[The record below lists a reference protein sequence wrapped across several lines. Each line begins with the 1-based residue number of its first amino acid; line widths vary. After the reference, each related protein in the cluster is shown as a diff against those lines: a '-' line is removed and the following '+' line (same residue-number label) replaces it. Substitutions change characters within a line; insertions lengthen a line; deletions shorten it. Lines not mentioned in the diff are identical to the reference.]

1 MKNEFNRL
9 ISYYQMLSL
18 LYVSIGC
25 IALSTILFS
34 CSSPS
39 VKNPLLL
46 RADSL
51 METRP
56 DSALTILESI
66 SSPEK
71 LSGAERAFYA
81 LLFTQAQHKN
91 FIPLEDDSL
100 IKTAVDYYGDK
111 KKSLNA
117 AKAHYYLG
125 ATYWDKGSVSFAVEE
140 YLNAIRLM
148 PERNDFLAMIYNT
161 LGECYEDD
169 DLYKVAMDAYHKANQ
184 ILSGKNNQSYSL
196 RGIARVFLLQNN
208 VDSALCYYQQALNCA
223 IENHNSHLTG
233 TVYHDIALIH
243 YQEKDFNK
251 ANEYVSKSLCLVN
264 REMLATVKL
273 LKAEI
278 MINMNELDSAE
289 YYFNGNIEQLDIF
302 GKATYYNGLHK
313 IAKKRCEWKTA
324 TENMDKYI
332 MLYDSVQIL
341 SNNNELIKLMDKHQ
355 LEEHKRML
363 SEKAKRVVIA
373 TLISFSTL
381 IIGVAFG
388 FMLIDRR
395 RKKRIIDLQQELNQI
410 RVDATLLRD
419 EASETDNGDIT
430 QRKIELIEQQI
441 HVCKLIFRSTHPY
454 EVLETMK
461 KATPKQ
467 LLDMDYL
474 REEVKDGVLKSFVDV
489 MNSLNEDEIKLTPK
503 DRYFCVLI
511 LLNCSKTMIMEL
523 MNVSSD
529 ALKTRKNRIKKK
541 MPPYLFDFIFGAEN
555 QGDTKKYQVL

>member
-125 ATYWDKGSVSFAVEE
+125 ATYRDMENVSFAVEE
-140 YLNAIRLM
+140 YLLAIRLM
-148 PERNDFLAMIYNT
+148 PERNEFMAMIYDNM
-161 LGECYEDD
+161 GECYETDG
-169 DLYKVAMDAYHKANQ
+169 LYDVAMETYRESYQ
-184 ILSGKNNQSYSL
+184 ILKDECGKIYPL
-196 RGIARVFLLQNN
+196 RGIARVFWFQHKK
-208 VDSALCYYQQALNCA
+208 DSALYYYQQALNYALTEQDSVLVGA
-223 IENHNSHLTG
+223 IYN
-233 TVYHDIALIH
+233 DIALV
-243 YQEKDFNK
+243 YCQEEKYKLADK
-251 ANEYVSKSLCLVN
+251 YVSEAARVIN
-264 REMLATVKL
+264 QGMLGAVYL

-278 MINMNELDSAE
+278 KFNLNEIDSAD
-289 YYFNGNIEQLDIF
+289 YYYNEKIDQYDVYE
-302 GKATYYNGLHK
+302 KATYHVGLNK
-313 IAKKRCEWKTA
+313 IAQKRGEWKVA
-324 TENMDKYI
+324 NEHMHKYI
-332 MLYDSVQIL
+332 MLYDSIQVM
-341 SNNNELIKLMDKHQ
+341 SNKRELTKLMVKHQ
-355 LEEHKRML
+355 IEEHKRLL
-363 SEKAKRVVIA
+363 SEKSRKVIIA
-373 TLISFSTL
+373 ISILSMALIFAS
-381 IIGVAFG
+381 VFG
-388 FMLIDRR
+388 FMLVDRK
-395 RKKRIIDLQQELNQI
+395 RKTRIISLQQELNQKRI
-410 RVDATLLRD
+410 DVTLLR
-419 EASETDNGDIT
+419 EEGSEINNEDIE
-430 QRKIELIEQQI
+430 RRNIELIEEQI
-441 HVCKLIFRSTHPY
+441 HLCKLMFQRTQCY
-454 EVLETMK
+454 GRLESMK
-461 KATPKQ
+461 IATPKQ

-474 REEVKDGVLKSFVDV
+474 RKEIQDGVWKYFVDV
-489 MNSLNEDEIKLTPK
+489 MNSLDEGGAKLTPE
-503 DRYFCVLI
+503 DQYFCILI
-511 LLNCSKTMIMEL
+511 LLNCDKALIMEL
-523 MNVSSD
+523 MQASSD

-541 MPPYLFDFIFGAEN
+541 MIPYLFKFVFDSDN
-555 QGDTKKYQVL
+555 QYNTKK